1 MNPVHRGQLPKE
13 PLINS
18 RLLSPNYGVCGK
30 APCEGNVEHIGEKG
44 NEVHRPR
51 SSGPSGVYRACPD
64 CVVPLANVLDIA
76 CGTRLARTSAI
87 NSELS

>member
-51 SSGPSGVYRACPD
+51 HCLRNTPCQDKRD
-64 CVVPLANVLDIA
+64 KL
-76 CGTRLARTSAI
+76 
-87 NSELS
+87 

>member
-44 NEVHRPR
+44 NEVHR
-51 SSGPSGVYRACPD
+51 
-64 CVVPLANVLDIA
+64 LDIA